1 MSGFE
6 SSNRD
11 AAPAVDPLALTVY
24 ELGEPRRSS
33 EDRRRVRSGRVKLL
47 LVLLVC
53 ALPVIASYFTY
64 YVIRPQGR
72 TNYGTLI
79 EPSRGLPDV
88 MLQTLDGAPVALSSL
103 RGQWLLLAVGA
114 AACDERCEARLYA
127 QRQLREMLGRERE
140 RLDKVW
146 LVTDDGMPGAALQQA
161 LQAQPP
167 VTVLRYP
174 EGELRRWLAPAPG
187 QGLQEHLYLVDP
199 VGQWMMR
206 FPVDFEPAKVKRD
219 IDRLLRAAAAWDR
232 PGR

>member
-24 ELGEPRRSS
+24 ELDGSRSR
-33 EDRRRVRSGRVKLL
+33 EDQRRVRSGRIKLL

-64 YVIRPQGR
+64 YVVRPQGR

-79 EPSRGLPDV
+79 EPSRALPDV
-88 MLQTLDGAPVALSSL
+88 TLTALDGARVPLSSL
-103 RGQWLLLAVGA
+103 RGQWLLLVVGA
-114 AACDERCEARLYA
+114 ASCDAPCEARLYA

-161 LQAQPP
+161 LRAEPA

-174 EGELRRWLAPAPG
+174 EDELARWLAAEPG
-187 QGLQEHLYLVDP
+187 RALQEHLYLVDP

-206 FPVDFEPAKVKRD
+206 FPVDFDPSKVKRD
-219 IDRLLRAAAAWDR
+219 IDRLLRASAAWDR